1 MDALGKFE
9 GTQQGTVAHEV
20 TPRAT
25 LTPLNFPRTSITRYM
40 HAKHEPILELFILFL
55 INENFVV
62 RNIPSERNKIISL
75 HFMSRSRL
83 HFFFFHR

>member
-1 MDALGKFE
+1 MDALGKFG

-20 TPRAT
+20 TQRAT
-25 LTPLNFPRTSITRYM
+25 LTPLSCSPNFPRTSITRYM

-75 HFMSRSRL
+75 HFS
-83 HFFFFHR
+83 